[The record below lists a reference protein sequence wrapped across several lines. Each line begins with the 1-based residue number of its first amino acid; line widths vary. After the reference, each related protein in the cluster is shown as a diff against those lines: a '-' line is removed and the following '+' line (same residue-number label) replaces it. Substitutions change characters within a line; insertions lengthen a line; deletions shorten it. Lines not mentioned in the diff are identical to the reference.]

1 MESPQTT
8 ESRPSLPYGFTPPS
22 ASGVWVLLSAL
33 VVVIGSLGAWVET
46 PAGNIY
52 GAQGIGWIGAL
63 LGGFALVASVVR
75 ILFNRASWPLVF
87 VVFIGIGGFITAV
100 FLWIAL
106 RTFGAAS
113 WIWNTVIAH
122 WSSSNDL
129 GRFHAS
135 TGWGLYLLLFGSLSL
150 TISPLFLLASEGRAK
165 LRQRSLRDRMTAA
178 VDEPKQPASVSDGV
192 SIAQRDSLL

>member
-1 MESPQTT
+1 
-8 ESRPSLPYGFTPPS
+8 
-22 ASGVWVLLSAL
+22 

-135 TGWGLYLLLFGSLSL
+135 TGWGLYLLLLGSLSL

-165 LRQRSLRDRMTAA
+165 LRQRSLRDRVRDRAKTA
-178 VDEPKQPASVSDGV
+178 VDAPKHPADASDDV
-192 SIAQRDSLL
+192 PAVQRDSLL